1 MIRETILTTMNTQG
15 DIHIAPFGITV
26 DEDDLVISPFRPSR
40 TLDNLMDNP
49 HAVINY
55 TDDVQVFAGC
65 LTHRRHWKT
74 RPAVEVPGVILHQA
88 LAHTEVRVKKI
99 DEDEK
104 RPHLHCE
111 PVYDEMHS
119 PFQGFNRAQGAVIEA
134 AILISRL
141 EIMPLEQ
148 VESEI
153 AYLSSALEKTAG
165 PHELKAWEWLMEY
178 LDEFKAHSGK
188 GHFGRGSG
196 LGFMK

>member
-1 MIRETILTTMNTQG
+1 MIRETILTTTNSKG

-26 DEDDLVISPFRPSR
+26 VEDDFVVAPFRPSR

-55 TDDVQVFAGC
+55 TDDVRIFAGC
-65 LTHRRHWKT
+65 LTHHRHWKT
-74 RPAVEVPGVILHQA
+74 RPAVEVPGVILQQA
-88 LAHTEVRVKKI
+88 LAHTEVRVTKI
-99 DEDEK
+99 DDDEK

-111 PVYDEMHS
+111 LVYDEMHA
-119 PFQGFNRAQGAVIEA
+119 PFQGFNRAQASVIEA

-153 AYLSSALEKTAG
+153 AYLSSAVEKTAG
-165 PHELKAWEWLMEY
+165 PKELEAWEWLMEY
-178 LDEFKAHSGK
+178 LEEFKAHSG
-188 GHFGRGSG
+188 RGSG
-196 LGFMK
+196 LRFMK